1 MTQSAL
7 ILYVKSG
14 CPWCTNAEE
23 YLDRQGYEYERV
35 DVQQDRA
42 AFDEMKRVSGQTYAP
57 TLVIAEKVLADFGPE
72 ELEQFLREQPAPRP
86 KN

>member
-1 MTQSAL
+1 MTRSAL
-7 ILYVKSG
+7 ILYVKTG
-14 CPWCTNAEE
+14 CPWCINAEE
-23 YLDRQGYEYERV
+23 YLNRHGYEYERV

-42 AFDEMKRVSGQTYAP
+42 AFDEMNRVSGQTYAP

-72 ELEQFLREQPAPRP
+72 ELEQFLREQPAPRL

>member
-1 MTQSAL
+1 MARSAL
-7 ILYVKSG
+7 ILYVKTG
-14 CPWCTNAEE
+14 CPWCSNAEE
-23 YLDRQGYEYERV
+23 YLDRQGYEYQRV

-42 AFDEMKRVSGQTYAP
+42 AFDEMERVSGQTYAP

-86 KN
+86 KR

>member
-1 MTQSAL
+1 MSQSAL
-7 ILYVKSG
+7 ILYVKTG

-57 TLVIAEKVLADFGPE
+57 TLVIGEKVLADFGPE
-72 ELEQFLREQPAPRP
+72 ELEQFLREQPAPGP

>member
-7 ILYVKSG
+7 IFYVKTG
-14 CPWCTNAEE
+14 CPWCINAEE
-23 YLDRQGYEYERV
+23 YLNRHGYEYERV

-42 AFDEMKRVSGQTYAP
+42 AFDEMNRVSGQTYAP

-72 ELEQFLREQPAPRP
+72 ELEQFLREQPAPRL

>member
-7 ILYVKSG
+7 ILYVKTG

-57 TLVIAEKVLADFGPE
+57 TLVIAEKVLADFSPE

>member
-7 ILYVKSG
+7 MLYVKTG

-23 YLDRQGYEYERV
+23 YLDRHGYKYERF
-35 DVQQDRA
+35 DVLQDRA

-57 TLVIAEKVLADFGPE
+57 TLVIAEKVLPDFGPE
-72 ELEQFLREQPAPRP
+72 ELEQFLQELPALRP